1 MMWEILVIF
10 LLCHQ
15 SVLSV
20 DLNCSTTEFECK
32 FSGHCVDISFICDG
46 YKDCHAGED
55 EMDCTKDCTGSQ
67 MRCYDGLQCIDSI
80 FWCDSFEDCADG
92 SDEKHCENK
101 SVKEHQCPEDHFK
114 CGDGWC
120 IPEEMLC
127 DGHLDCGDGEDET
140 EDKCTDN
147 LTNVQEDDRDCPAP
161 NYMCPDHSYCIPQRF
176 FCDGSADC
184 DDGSDES
191 NCGNNTYIHHCLQ
204 SEGKYAC
211 MRNHDHEV
219 EVHCLTVDHL
229 CDGVP
234 QCPHGEDEG
243 DFCKASNCST
253 KGCDHICMETPEGS
267 ACYCKS
273 GYELSDDGISCQ
285 DTDECQ
291 QYGVCDHVCTN
302 TQGGYRC
309 ECLPDYILHG
319 TSRCHYTGGH
329 AEIFMAMHNIEGGE
343 IRSFDP
349 ISKSFNQ
356 VVSNLTMP
364 MGIGYDAFTHSLV
377 WTDKRY
383 DHPVMENSSIGSN
396 LAPKILLE
404 TGLEEPED
412 LVVDR
417 ISNIVYF
424 SDSAKGTVAAC
435 NLFSLNCTIIME
447 DLLQPL
453 GLALHSRNKLL
464 FVTQDGDLPQ
474 ITKMSQDGSGAIP
487 VVYEDLLWPSG
498 IAVDETIDRIFW
510 TDAGKDMIESANL
523 DGSDRREVVSEGYH
537 PFGIV
542 VFEERI
548 YWTDHDYF
556 ALRSANK
563 FTGYDIRSEQWSYAG
578 KINFLSLNLGGF
590 IVDSDPC
597 ASNDCSHL
605 CIPVD
610 AVKYTCKCPQGMYI
624 GHDSSQCISLP
635 SLEQSRLLVSSG
647 NSIYSIT
654 PQHLGVVDLEVV
666 GYETDVVSSTAP
678 ITVADTLIAS
688 TKTGN
693 LVAVNLYLKTSYII
707 SEGND
712 ITSLAYDHHAKNL
725 FFIDE
730 ATNGIMVMSEI
741 TQHKK
746 TLINCTTARAL
757 FYVHSKHVLTYID
770 GYSMLESSLD
780 GHQVKL
786 LVSHLPLKVTA
797 LTYNQHDKSY
807 YFGDRYFIYKH
818 NMETGGYDDIV
829 RTGDDVLSMVV
840 QGDALYWTQKN
851 SDNIFWTDISRR
863 NEDLN
868 GIVFSLKLNNIGDY
882 PLYLSASQKQ
892 IDYSMGACSSK
903 YCSDICIVNEE
914 NIGHCI
920 CGNGRSIVEDQLWNT
935 CQSIDEVMAVKS
947 NSPANSEHIGL
958 IVATLAC
965 MALFLILVLMFGYTK
980 KKSPKTFE
988 FINRS
993 FGFSPRNS
1001 GRDRVQEMS
1010 PVVSNK
1016 HGELNEMYNPSY
1028 YSVSLVDCPP
1038 IATSHIPVSA
1048 PAFSTSFE
1056 KEQEKSGFL
1065 PRIVR
1070 SITKF
1075 RDPKM
1080 TTVDI
1085 DDNNMSFSYESL
1097 VGAKESSS
1105 PISDK
1110 RKIPDEVDSACSLHS
1125 GGQTSMEDDV
1135 SLNSD
1140 TVQLVT
1146 KY

>member
-1 MMWEILVIF
+1 VF
-10 LLCHQ
+10 LLCQ
-15 SVLSV
+15 QTVFSLS
-20 DLNCSTTEFECK
+20 LNCSTTEFGCK
-32 FSGHCVDISFICDG
+32 FSGHCVDISFVCDG

-55 EMDCTKDCTGSQ
+55 EMDCTVDCSGSE
-67 MRCYDGLQCIDSI
+67 MRCYDGLQCVDSI

-92 SDEKHCENK
+92 SDEKHCK
-101 SVKEHQCPEDHFK
+101 STSVRIHPCPEDHFK

-127 DGHLDCGDGEDET
+127 DGHVDCGDGEDEAA
-140 EDKCTDN
+140 DKCTDSQID
-147 LTNVQEDDRDCPAP
+147 VQDDRDCPAP

-176 FCDGSADC
+176 FCDGSDDC

-211 MRNHDHEV
+211 KRDHDHEV
-219 EVHCLTVDHL
+219 DVHCLTVDHL

-243 DFCKASNCST
+243 DFCKSSKCST
-253 KGCDHICMETPEGS
+253 KGCEHICMEAPEGS
-267 ACYCKS
+267 ACYCKP

-285 DTDECQ
+285 DIDECQ
-291 QYGVCDHVCTN
+291 QYGVCDQLCTN
-302 TQGGYRC
+302 TQGGYTC

-319 TSRCHYTGGH
+319 TSQCHYTGGH
-329 AEIFMAMHNIEGGE
+329 AEIFMAMHNSDGGE
-343 IRSFDP
+343 IRSYDP
-349 ISKSFNQ
+349 ISKSYNQ
-356 VVSNLTMP
+356 VVPNLTMP
-364 MGIGYDAFTHSLV
+364 MGIGYDSFTHSLI

-383 DHPVMENSSIGSN
+383 DHPVLETSSIGSN

-404 TGLEEPED
+404 TGMEEPED

-417 ISNIVYF
+417 ISNIAYF

-435 NLFSLNCTIIME
+435 NLNSQNCTIIMK

-453 GLALHSRNKLL
+453 GLALHSKKKLL
-464 FVTQDGDLPQ
+464 FVTQDGDQPQ
-474 ITKMSQDGSGAIP
+474 ITKMSQDGSGAVPII
-487 VVYEDLLWPSG
+487 YEDLLWPSG
-498 IAVDETIDRIFW
+498 IFVDETIDRIFW
-510 TDAGKDMIESANL
+510 TDAGKDMIESAKI
-523 DGSDRREVVSEGYH
+523 DGSDRREVVMEGYH

-563 FTGYDIRSEQWSYAG
+563 FTGDDIRSEQWSYAG
-578 KINFLSLNLGGF
+578 KINFISLNLGGH
-590 IVDSDPC
+590 IEAVDPC
-597 ASNDCSHL
+597 ASNVCSHL
-605 CIPVD
+605 CVPVD
-610 AVKYTCKCPQGMYI
+610 EEKYTCKCAEGMYI

-635 SLEQSRLLVSSG
+635 SLEQSKLLISSG
-647 NSIYSIT
+647 NSIYAIT

-666 GYETDVVSSTAP
+666 GYETDLVSATAP

-707 SEGND
+707 SEGNG
-712 ITSLAYDHHAKNL
+712 IVSLAYDHHAKNL
-725 FFIDE
+725 FYIDE
-730 ATNGIMVMSEI
+730 ATNGIFVMSEL

-746 TLINCTTARAL
+746 TLVNCTNPRAL

-770 GYSMLESSLD
+770 GYSLLESSLD
-780 GHQVKL
+780 GHKVKL
-786 LVSHLPLKVTA
+786 LASHLPLKVTA
-797 LTYNQHDKSY
+797 LTYNQNDKSY
-807 YFGDRYFIYKH
+807 YFGDKYFIYKH
-818 NMETGGYDDIV
+818 NENGGYDDVV
-829 RTGDDVLSMVV
+829 RTGDEVLSMVV

-851 SDNIFWTDISRR
+851 SDKVYWTDVSRR
-863 NEDLN
+863 NEDLI
-868 GIVFSLKLNNIGDY
+868 GIVFSLNLNNIGNN
-882 PLYLSASQKQ
+882 PIYLSASQKQ
-892 IDYSMGACSSK
+892 TDYSMGACSNK

-914 NIGHCI
+914 NVGHCI
-920 CGNGRSIVEDQLWNT
+920 CGNGRSIVEDQLWST
-935 CQSIDEVMAVKS
+935 CQSVDDVIAVKS
-947 NSPANSEHIGL
+947 NSPSEHIGL
-958 IVATLAC
+958 IVATLAF
-965 MALFLILVLMFGYTK
+965 MALCIILVLMAAFCCK
-980 KKSPKTFE
+980 RKNNKRFE

-1010 PVVSNK
+1010 PVMNNK
-1016 HGELNEMYNPSY
+1016 HGDLNEMYNPSY

-1038 IATSHIPVSA
+1038 IATSHTPVSA
-1048 PAFSTSFE
+1048 PAFSASFE
-1056 KEQEKSGFL
+1056 KEQEKSGLL

-1070 SITKF
+1070 SLTKF

-1080 TTVDI
+1080 TSVDLG
-1085 DDNNMSFSYESL
+1085 DNNMSFSYESL
-1097 VGAKESSS
+1097 VCAKGSSS
-1105 PISDK
+1105 PNSDK
-1110 RKIPDEVDSACSLHS
+1110 RKIEVTDEGDSACSLHS

-1140 TVQLVT
+1140 TVQLVC

>member
-10 LLCHQ
+10 LLCYQ

-92 SDEKHCENK
+92 SDEQHCENK

-140 EDKCTDN
+140 DDKCTDN
-147 LTNVQEDDRDCPAP
+147 QTNVQEDDRDCPAP

-191 NCGNNTYIHHCLQ
+191 NCGNNTNIHHCLQ

-219 EVHCLTVDHL
+219 DVHCLTVDHL

-234 QCPHGEDEG
+234 QCPRGEDEG

-285 DTDECQ
+285 DIDECQ
-291 QYGVCDHVCTN
+291 QYGVCDHVCKN

-424 SDSAKGTVAAC
+424 SEYAKGTVAAC

-453 GLALHSRNKLL
+453 GLHSRKKLL

-474 ITKMSQDGSGAIP
+474 ITKISQDGSGAIP

-523 DGSDRREVVSEGYH
+523 DGSNRREVVSEGYH

-578 KINFLSLNLGGF
+578 KINFLSLNLGG
-590 IVDSDPC
+590 IMVDSDPC

-610 AVKYTCKCPQGMYI
+610 EVKYTCKCPQGMYI
-624 GHDSSQCISLP
+624 GHDSSQCITLP
-635 SLEQSRLLVSSG
+635 SLEQSKLVVSSG

-654 PQHLGVVDLEVV
+654 PQYLGVVDLEVV

-746 TLINCTTARAL
+746 TLVNCTTARAL

-770 GYSMLESSLD
+770 GYSMLEPSLD

-818 NMETGGYDDIV
+818 NMETRGYDDIV

-851 SDNIFWTDISRR
+851 SDNIFWTDISRK

-892 IDYSMGACSSK
+892 TDYSMGACSSK

-935 CQSIDEVMAVKS
+935 CQSMDEVVAAVKS

-1010 PVVSNK
+1010 PVLSNK

-1056 KEQEKSGFL
+1056 KEQEKSGLL

-1097 VGAKESSS
+1097 VGTKESSS
-1105 PISDK
+1105 PSSDK